1 MGDADNKK
9 HANDR
14 ALIYNP
20 INEAKEILMIEKAA
34 SRIRVIKAFEYEKP
48 DMVPIEHH
56 PSTRGY
62 FDYGEGMRELFKAF
76 PADFG
81 DVSNIEIPVI
91 PDYAY
96 DKDGKYYEERYDE
109 WGIRWA
115 FRIFQIQGHPIER
128 PLDDISKLDLYK
140 LPPVQYSGEDF
151 QKGIKEHKRN
161 FYAMKGAFTLFERMT
176 ALRLFEDVLMDMYMD
191 TPEINRL
198 ADMITDY
205 YMKGIDNL
213 IKADV
218 DCVAFGD
225 DFGTQTGLLISPDIF
240 RRFLKPR
247 YVRMINRVKE
257 AGKKVHFHSCGA
269 NIELIDEIADM
280 GIDSY
285 WPQLTAYNLPE
296 LAAVLKK
303 KKIAIALHFRG
314 ETMNFM
320 SPQELREKIIETAEI
335 FDVKNGGGWFYIEVD
350 DGFPYENT
358 RTLFETIDQ
367 IR

>member
-1 MGDADNKK
+1 MSETAS
-9 HANDR
+9 
-14 ALIYNP
+14 
-20 INEAKEILMIEKAA
+20 
-34 SRIRVIKAFEYEKP
+34 SRIRVIKAFDFQKP
-48 DMVPIEHH
+48 DMVPVEHH

-62 FDYGEGMRELFKAF
+62 FDYGEKMRELFKAY

-81 DVSNIEIPVI
+81 DVSDVEIPII
-91 PDYAY
+91 PATAY
-96 DKDGKYYEERYDE
+96 DKSGKYYEEKYDT

-115 FRIFQIQGHPIER
+115 FRIFQIQGHPVER
-128 PLDDISKLDLYK
+128 PIDDITKLDSYR
-140 LPPVQYSGEDF
+140 LPPVQYSGEHF
-151 QKGIKEHKRN
+151 ETGIREHKKR

-191 TPEINRL
+191 TPEINKL

-205 YMKGIDNL
+205 YLEGIENL
-213 IKADV
+213 INADV

-225 DFGTQTGLLISPDIF
+225 DFGTQTGLLISPEIF
-240 RRFLKPR
+240 TRFLKPR
-247 YVRMINRVKE
+247 YMRMIDRVKK

-269 NIELIDEIADM
+269 NMELLDEIADM

-296 LAAVLKK
+296 LAQYLKK

-314 ETMNFM
+314 ETMNFS
-320 SPQELREKIIETAEI
+320 SPGELREKVIETAEL

-350 DGFPYENT
+350 DGFPYENIK
-358 RTLFETIDQ
+358 TLFETINE